1 MQIGMT
7 LPTMV
12 PGLAREDVLA
22 WCARIDAGPFATLA
36 AGERIAFPNQECL
49 VMLSAAAALT
59 QRARIFATVFVLP
72 MHDPVWLAKQCATLD
87 VLCGG
92 RLVVGVGAGARE
104 EDYRSVGASF
114 ARRHARMAES
124 VATMRRIWRGE
135 PPVAGANPVG
145 PQPARAGGPPLLV
158 GALAPRAIARAAAW
172 ADGLAGFSLGPDTAE
187 IARGFR
193 AARDAWRAAGRPA
206 APRLVSSFW
215 YALGPRAREQLDGY
229 VERYLRI
236 FGPAATNAAQRVA
249 IADTP
254 QAIRD
259 ALRGIEAEGG
269 DEVILVPTSAA
280 LDQLDRLRDV
290 IG

>member
-1 MQIGMT
+1 MT

-12 PGLAREDVLA
+12 AGLTRDDVLA
-22 WCARIDAGPFATLA
+22 WCERIDEGPFATLA
-36 AGERIAFPNQECL
+36 AGERISFPNQECL

-59 QRARIFATVFVLP
+59 RRVRIFATVFVLP
-72 MHDPVWLAKQCATLD
+72 MHDPVWLAKQVATLD

-92 RLVVGVGAGARE
+92 RCVLGVGAGARE

-124 VATMRRIWRGE
+124 VATLRRIWRGE
-135 PPVAGANPVG
+135 PAFAGAQPVG
-145 PQPARAGGPPLLV
+145 PAPVQAGGPPILV

-172 ADGLAGFSLGPDTAE
+172 AEGLAGFSLGPDSAE

-193 AARDAWRAAGRPA
+193 AARDAWRAAGRRE

-215 YALGPRAREQLDGY
+215 YALGPGARAQLDAY

-236 FGPAATNAAQRVA
+236 FGPAAVTGAQRA
-249 IADTP
+249 ATADSP
-254 QAIRD
+254 QAIRE